1 MNSNAHEY
9 KVNATKV
16 ALHLLREPDI
26 FETNMKLFCAKDLE
40 DAFIASAEWHKQKA
54 IELHWK
60 CCPNLSKDNDQM
72 CKHLADC
79 DRKCLYMNEF
89 INQL

>member
-1 MNSNAHEY
+1 MNAEDVIYYNACHVCDGELHEGWRIGCQDLVFRPGVELAL
-9 KVNATKV
+9 KVK
-16 ALHLLREPDI
+16 EEEI
-26 FETNMKLFCAKDLE
+26 KL
-40 DAFIASAEWHKQKA
+40 KA
-54 IELHWK
+54 IEAHWK
-60 CCPNLSKDNDQM
+60 SCPNLSKDNDQM

>member
-26 FETNMKLFCAKDLE
+26 FETNMKLFCAKDLG
-40 DAFIASAEWHKQKA
+40 DAFIAEA
-54 IELHWK
+54 
-60 CCPNLSKDNDQM
+60 
-72 CKHLADC
+72 
-79 DRKCLYMNEF
+79 
-89 INQL
+89 